1 MTGVQRTILLL
12 LLGPTALPLLS
23 QIIVPDRLPDGRRM
37 PVLTTPADRGTL
49 SFDSIRTLPEDEG
62 GRDSWWHRHALHLDG
77 PVKVALDPVV
87 DLAREARSMQ
97 TATGQTWQYGHR
109 NVRGVRYAG
118 SLDDKVRFGG
128 KVLEMQRL
136 LVGPETEY
144 VLASQLYPG
153 MGTGKIRPAEGGLH
167 SIDHSLAEV
176 WFDVQPH
183 DRWRVQWGIGS
194 TGLGPGARNI
204 LWQGRRAPAPY
215 LLVEGDLGKGWT
227 WRWVQSRQRGRERLP
242 ADGAREGRY
251 HPLGLGIRSL
261 TKTIE
266 RGSNR
271 VAATVMTARWTDV
284 LGRGEERLGVLDW
297 MRDLAP
303 WHLPNL
309 HGNDSTHT
317 PGFRTGHI
325 GLDVQWRRPQSTW
338 YAQVRTHPWN
348 DGRYGQSID
357 TGDMQSTQW
366 MLGHVRHGDRW
377 TVWTEWAP
385 VAASQP
391 AAFDPL
397 LPLGPLG
404 IQDASPW
411 RSDLIQGIEW
421 RPGRWT
427 LQWESGRL
435 VETTLEDGT
444 MTRPW
449 SHKVAIRLPS
459 RAADAVS
466 PSDRVRRG
474 KFIPNRLLPPLV
486 PLVPVAGAMHI
497 PALELTWWTV
507 GISSPVSTSRK
518 TH

>member
-12 LLGPTALPLLS
+12 LLGPAALPLLS

-183 DRWRVQWGIGS
+183 ERWRVQWGIGS

-227 WRWVQSRQRGRERLP
+227 WRWIQCRQRGRERLP

-271 VAATVMTARWTDV
+271 IAATVMTARWTDV
-284 LGRGEERLGVLDW
+284 LSRGEARIGTLDW
-297 MRDLAP
+297 ARDLAP

-309 HGNDSTHT
+309 QGGDSTHT
-317 PGFRTGHI
+317 PGYRAGHI
-325 GLDVQWRRPQSTW
+325 GLDVQWRRPRSTW
-338 YAQVRTHPWN
+338 YAQLRTHPMN
-348 DGRYGQSID
+348 DGRYGQSIGEENVE
-357 TGDMQSTQW
+357 TTQW

-385 VAASQP
+385 VDAARTAS
-391 AAFDPL
+391 FDPL
-397 LPLGPLG
+397 LPMGPLG
-404 IQDASPW
+404 ISDASPW
-411 RSDLIQGIEW
+411 RCDLIQGVEW
-421 RPGRWT
+421 QPAGWT

-435 VETTLEDGT
+435 TKTAMQDG
-444 MTRPW
+444 MVNRPW
-449 SHKVAIRLPS
+449 SHKLALLLPS
-459 RAADAVS
+459 RSADALGA
-466 PSDRVRRG
+466 DRRNERG
-474 KFIPNRLLPPLV
+474 RGMPNRFLPPLV
-486 PLVPVAGAMHI
+486 PIAFCASAMHV
-497 PALELTWWTV
+497 PAIGHTWWTV
-507 GISSPVSTSRK
+507 GICSPAIAVRK